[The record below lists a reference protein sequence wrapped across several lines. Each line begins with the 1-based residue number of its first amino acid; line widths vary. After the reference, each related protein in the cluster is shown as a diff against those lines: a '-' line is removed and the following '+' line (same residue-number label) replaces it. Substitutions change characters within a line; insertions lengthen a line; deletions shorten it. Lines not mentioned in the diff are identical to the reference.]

1 MSDFE
6 FFFTLFG
13 LVLGLSVV
21 EVVAGIA
28 RLVEERR
35 AVRVGLL
42 TPLLAAFLLLDLT
55 AFWLYAWQQY
65 RDAPV
70 TYVGLVI
77 GLAISAL
84 YYVAAAVVFP
94 RSLEDGADLDVHYL
108 QRRRFVIGVL
118 SLAGVLLYDVGTL
131 LLVPDGWAVWKASW
145 LDPSQSWVGFLYYG
159 CVAAI
164 WFSKTPWVNAVA
176 LTLIIARYLLLAIN
190 GGWG

>member
-28 RLVEERR
+28 RLVEDRR
-35 AVRVGLL
+35 AVRIGWL
-42 TPLLAAFLLLDLT
+42 TPLLAAFLLLDLA
-55 AFWLYAWQQY
+55 AFWLYAWQEY
-65 RDAPV
+65 RDTPV
-70 TYVGLVI
+70 TYLALVV
-77 GLAISAL
+77 GLAISGF

-94 RSLEDGADLDVHYL
+94 KSFADWVDLDAHYL
-108 QRRRFVIGVL
+108 QRRRFVITVL

-131 LLVPDGWAVWKASW
+131 LLVPDGLTVWKASW
-145 LDPSQSWVGFLYYG
+145 LDLSQSWLGFLYYG

-164 WFSKTPWVNAVA
+164 WFSKRPWVNAVA
-176 LTLIIARYLLLAIN
+176 LGLITARYLVLFTN
-190 GGWG
+190 GAWG